1 MKDAKRNSA
10 TVDPETDWGYTPHE
24 HEELLR
30 MAEERRKALQLLY
43 QSTEN
48 ASVVALYEKTGRRV
62 VAIFDQA
69 RIVARAW
76 PASENRIVMAELTY

>member
-30 MAEERRKALQLLY
+30 MAEERRKAQAGRAR
-43 QSTEN
+43 QSTPLE
-48 ASVVALYEKTGRRV
+48 L
-62 VAIFDQA
+62 
-69 RIVARAW
+69 RITRSNEATA
-76 PASENRIVMAELTY
+76 